1 MGNSRQLR
9 PWRLVFSVL
18 LIHWILG
25 AGGQGF
31 LRPRSFTPSKR
42 GCRHGVATCAA
53 RQVPKEKEDFSIAG
67 LALVG
72 SCLGPFVDA
81 IHNQALLSY
90 DVLPV
95 SMNLGLGFAKTSLL
109 VPPLLAIAYALLGS
123 LLPRV
128 LETIT
133 GLNSTVGSLPLLRPP
148 PGLRAA
154 LAVVSTCFIIK
165 ISELLLLVTSGQSA
179 LLLLS
184 LLAFLQWATLDG
196 RKSSLILAVL
206 AGILGPLAELPL
218 IYLGAWHYITPDYWP
233 LTFLPGFGPGISWAG
248 LSMVTG
254 PCYFAVTTDAIAL
267 GRLFAG
273 KTSWQLIHL
282 GWRQHD
288 TLREPTPHPTD
299 SCGESTGDFR
309 IRISGEW
316 SGWFLW
322 KVDQSQAPTV
332 GVYRNVCGSYFRRA
346 NQLVID
352 ASHQLTRKH
361 PKKIQKRCAS

>member
-1 MGNSRQLR
+1 MSMGSRQLR
-9 PWRLVFSVL
+9 PWRVVFSVL

-25 AGGQGF
+25 ASQGF
-31 LRPRSFTPSKR
+31 LRPQSFIPSKR
-42 GCRHGVATCAA
+42 ASHVKLCAA
-53 RQVPKEKEDFSIAG
+53 RKFPEESQDDFSIAG

-95 SMNLGLGFAKTSLL
+95 SMNLGLAFAKTSLL

-148 PGLRAA
+148 PVLRAA
-154 LAVVSTCFIIK
+154 LAVLSTCFIIK
-165 ISELLLLVTSGQSA
+165 SSELLLLVTSGQSA

-196 RKSSLILAVL
+196 RKSSLILAIL
-206 AGILGPLAELPL
+206 AGFLGPLAELPL
-218 IYLGAWHYITPDYWP
+218 MYLGIWHYTTPDYWP
-233 LTFLPGFGPGISWAG
+233 FTFLGFGPGVSWAG

-273 KTSWQLIHL
+273 KS
-282 GWRQHD
+282 
-288 TLREPTPHPTD
+288 
-299 SCGESTGDFR
+299 
-309 IRISGEW
+309 
-316 SGWFLW
+316 
-322 KVDQSQAPTV
+322 
-332 GVYRNVCGSYFRRA
+332 
-346 NQLVID
+346 
-352 ASHQLTRKH
+352 
-361 PKKIQKRCAS
+361 

>member
-95 SMNLGLGFAKTSLL
+95 SMNLGLGFAQTSLL

-273 KTSWQLIHL
+273 KTS
-282 GWRQHD
+282 
-288 TLREPTPHPTD
+288 
-299 SCGESTGDFR
+299 
-309 IRISGEW
+309 
-316 SGWFLW
+316 
-322 KVDQSQAPTV
+322 
-332 GVYRNVCGSYFRRA
+332 
-346 NQLVID
+346 
-352 ASHQLTRKH
+352 
-361 PKKIQKRCAS
+361 

>member
-1 MGNSRQLR
+1 MVFGQNKPGMVGLMGRGGGIVRKDETRNLEALKLTVNLSHFIFVASKHRLKEGSSWYTSQGAPSAMGFSRQLR
-9 PWRLVFSVL
+9 PWRVVFSVL

-42 GCRHGVATCAA
+42 GYRHGVATCAA

-128 LETIT
+128 LETIA

-165 ISELLLLVTSGQSA
+165 SSELLLLVTSGQSA

-218 IYLGAWHYITPDYWP
+218 TYLGAWHYITPDYWP
-233 LTFLPGFGPGISWAG
+233 LTFCGFGPGISWAG

-273 KTSWQLIHL
+273 KTS
-282 GWRQHD
+282 
-288 TLREPTPHPTD
+288 
-299 SCGESTGDFR
+299 
-309 IRISGEW
+309 
-316 SGWFLW
+316 
-322 KVDQSQAPTV
+322 
-332 GVYRNVCGSYFRRA
+332 
-346 NQLVID
+346 
-352 ASHQLTRKH
+352 
-361 PKKIQKRCAS
+361 